1 MQTPTRRR
9 LVEWHAVEGRSP
21 LVAAMAFALA
31 EDRPCAPTAET
42 VACAWIAA
50 KFEEVEP
57 PGPVDVVVEITG
69 TDERPHGTL
78 TTQQLVEGEA
88 RVLARH
94 AWILPY
100 RTPTRALLHTLG
112 DADGFYDAAAHA
124 MLWTELTTLLPM
136 RRWALLLRD
145 ARGGVRV
152 APAVQLVGASLRGR
166 ARRVFR
172 RFVRRVL
179 PRRLRHRATP
189 PPPPD
194 APPPLGSAVVAP

>member
-1 MQTPTRRR
+1 
-9 LVEWHAVEGRSP
+9 
-21 LVAAMAFALA
+21 MAFALA
-31 EDRPCAPTAET
+31 EDLPCAPTAET

-57 PGPVDVVVEITG
+57 PAPNDVVAEVTG
-69 TDERPHGTL
+69 TYQRGTL

-88 RVLARH
+88 SVLARH

-100 RTPTRALLHTLG
+100 RTPTRALLHTLA

-124 MLWTELTTLLPM
+124 MLWTELTTLLPTE
-136 RRWALLLRD
+136 RWALLLRD

-179 PRRLRHRATP
+179 PKRLGHRSARP
-189 PPPPD
+189 PPASEAPVPPRRC
-194 APPPLGSAVVAP
+194 AVVAP